1 MSQLH
6 FYSEYQGLSFL
17 QKKEQLERKYANR
30 LLELGFL
37 FRQARE
43 QNKHFETIQEYIHR
57 INELTTSIRK
67 YRPIPFHLKY
77 AKQIADIGI
86 KTMRYGDRF
95 PTINMRQHNMENLIK
110 INNAEYYMDFS
121 SRAQCNIHLI
131 KMHNLNC
138 DKLFKHDGMQY
149 TVDFPTGSETTY
161 IKYTYLG
168 VLDTLAHL
176 KKINEMIELL
186 TYANASEE
194 YDMNLELKYNTIEDT
209 KIYNGIKECELFIEN
224 MFKHQAYHR
233 KKMIGMLPWLLG
245 HGIDANVATIIY
257 DYCY

>member
-17 QKKEQLERKYANR
+17 QKKEQLERKYAHR

-43 QNKHFETIQEYIHR
+43 QNKHFETIQEYLHR

-86 KTMRYGDRF
+86 KTMRYGDHF
-95 PTINMRQHNMENLIK
+95 PTINIRQHNMDNLIK

-121 SRAQCNIHLI
+121 SREQCNIHLI

-149 TVDFPTGSETTY
+149 TIQLPDFETTY

-176 KKINEMIELL
+176 KKIVNMIELL

-194 YDMNLELKYNTIEDT
+194 YDTNVELKYNTMEDT

-233 KKMIGMLPWLLG
+233 KKMIEMLPWLVG
-245 HGIDANVATIIY
+245 HGIDANIATIIY